1 MRNASVIFDVNAYI
15 EFCENYN
22 LNINLVLH
30 EIENFRTKER
40 MLNIDSF
47 AAPSVLLELFAH
59 LADPDDPFYERC
71 KCSLLTLC
79 RHTTIENSLD
89 IKIIPDSESLLA
101 RLLFNYEYREL
112 IQKWKEIANL
122 LAQIYNRPDENNLA
136 RMRNDI
142 RKISQ
147 YVRDEEN
154 QFVSDMFNFVVKGLN
169 SSATDWTPLVN
180 DEVTKTRFLRFINSE
195 EAIMDLAKMYVIKAC
210 SIAGIGH
217 SNVDMDTLAEKV
229 KSTFSAPLKLYIM
242 ILKRIA
248 ETGCDITQRSRRN
261 WIWDIQLLFYV
272 TPTTLINKE
281 IFLVSSDRDII
292 KAAEM
297 GGRRN
302 NVIRLN
308 NYLNLINLKR
318 FSAI

>member
-1 MRNASVIFDVNAYI
+1 MRNASVIFDTNAYI
-15 EFCENYN
+15 EFCENYD

-30 EIENFRTKER
+30 EIENLRTKER

-47 AAPSVLLELFAH
+47 AAPPVLLELFAH

-71 KCSLLTLC
+71 KCSLLTLYH
-79 RHTTIENSLD
+79 HTTIENSLD
-89 IKIIPDSESLLA
+89 IRIIADSESLLA

-122 LAQIYNRPDENNLA
+122 LAQIYNRPDENNIA

-142 RKISQ
+142 RQISQ
-147 YVRDEEN
+147 YVQDEEN
-154 QFVSDMFNFVVKGLN
+154 QFVSDMFDFVVKGLN
-169 SSATDWTPLVN
+169 SSATDWAPLVN

-195 EAIMDLAKMYVIKAC
+195 EAIMDLAKMYVIKTC
-210 SIAGIGH
+210 SIAGIRH

-229 KSTFSAPLKLYIM
+229 KSTFPAALKLYM
-242 ILKRIA
+242 SILKRIA

-308 NYLNLINLKR
+308 DYLNLIN
-318 FSAI
+318 S

>member
-1 MRNASVIFDVNAYI
+1 MRNASVIFDTNAYI
-15 EFCENYN
+15 EFCENYD

-30 EIENFRTKER
+30 EIENLRTKER

-47 AAPSVLLELFAH
+47 AAPPVLLELFAH

-71 KCSLLTLC
+71 KCSLLNLY

-89 IKIIPDSESLLA
+89 IRIIADSESLLA

-112 IQKWKEIANL
+112 IQKWKKIANL
-122 LAQIYNRPDENNLA
+122 LAQIYNRPDENNIA

-142 RKISQ
+142 RQISQ
-147 YVRDEEN
+147 YVQDEEN

-169 SSATDWTPLVN
+169 SSATDWAPLVN
-180 DEVTKTRFLRFINSE
+180 DEVTKTRFLRFINLE
-195 EAIMDLAKMYVIKAC
+195 EAIMDLAKMYVIKTC
-210 SIAGIGH
+210 SIASIRH
-217 SNVDMDTLAEKV
+217 NNVDMDTLAEKV
-229 KSTFSAPLKLYIM
+229 KSTFPAALKLYM
-242 ILKRIA
+242 RILKRIA

-272 TPTTLINKE
+272 TSTTLINKE

-308 NYLNLINLKR
+308 DYLNLINL
-318 FSAI
+318 